1 MVKKRNDHFNY
12 SKAHPSRRFALSL
25 LLSAFVVFALV
36 YWFDL
41 QFRPMFLR
49 IVEYECRQFAFNT
62 FSDVADEYTELV
74 PELYQTPYLYEY
86 DPEGRIIAVTV
97 DAYAIN
103 RIQAALSNEVSAR
116 LLLVAQKPL
125 EIPIGTLTGIQALI
139 GRGPALKM
147 HILPRSY
154 VDADVYNTIESAGI
168 NKTKMNLY
176 VRFTMSLGVA
186 VAGYGTTVEVVD
198 EQYMGEVLIIGDI
211 PETYLNSSQ

>member
-1 MVKKRNDHFNY
+1 MVNKRNNCLRR
-12 SKAHPSRRFALSL
+12 AEAPRLRRFVSSL
-25 LLSAFVVFALV
+25 LLSALVVFLIV
-36 YWFDL
+36 YWLDL
-41 QFRPMFLR
+41 QIRPMFLR
-49 IVEYECRQFAFNT
+49 IVEFECRQFAFNT

-74 PELYQTPYLYEY
+74 PELYHSPYLYEY
-86 DPEGRIIAVTV
+86 DPEGKIVAVTV

-116 LLLVAQKPL
+116 LLQVAQKPL

-139 GRGPALKM
+139 GRGPTLKM

-198 EQYMGEVLIIGDI
+198 EQYMGEVLIIGDT
-211 PETYLNSSQ
+211 PDTYLGSGQ